1 MDEARGSRFWT
12 TIQPALVRL
21 YKIVGLLALVTVVVG
36 LLAFLTVNVFY
47 FFDTSWVRPIVI
59 DRSHPKVIELTNQV
73 TQAQLRATQLGTER
87 LEVETQLAS
96 LDRAIATDTQFI
108 ADATE
113 QALAPKTPKQW
124 LVRRE
129 LDKAA
134 LAKAKAIAWR
144 TPLVARLDS
153 INARIAE
160 QTRIV
165 KRLAAS
171 PYLRAADHSIVVAFV
186 PYENLQGD
194 VAVGSTLYSCAWG
207 LIRCSSVG
215 KVTGILDGE
224 VTGMHPHD
232 ESAERGR
239 YVQISVDPGAENDSV
254 LFAGGKPLWLF

>member
-1 MDEARGSRFWT
+1 MDEARSSRFWT
-12 TIQPALVRL
+12 TIQPALVRV
-21 YKIVGLLALVTVVVG
+21 YKVVGLLALVTVVVG
-36 LLAFLTVNVFY
+36 LLSFLTVNIFY

-59 DRSHPKVIELTNQV
+59 DRSHPKVVELTNQM

-87 LEVETQLAS
+87 LEVESQLAS
-96 LDRAIATDTQFI
+96 LDRAIASDTQFI
-108 ADATE
+108 TEATE
-113 QALAPKTPKQW
+113 PAVTPKTPKQW

-129 LDKAA
+129 LDKAS
-134 LAKAKAIAWR
+134 LAKAKASAWR
-144 TPLVARLDS
+144 TPLAARLDS

-165 KRLAAS
+165 SRLAAS
-171 PYLRAADHSIVVAFV
+171 PYLRAADHAIVVAFV
-186 PYENLQGD
+186 PYENLEQD
-194 VAVGSTLYSCAWG
+194 VTVGTTLYGCEWG

-215 KVTGILDGE
+215 KVTAILDGE

-239 YVQISVDPGAENDSV
+239 YVGIAVESGAENDSV